1 MPLLTLPTGEKPPLS
16 LEMTRQ
22 ARRGGHLKAIVKKPG
37 STERYSTADKRRRK
51 ASWIRRAS
59 AETKQLPNERPRLD
73 YCRTLAEPE

>member
-1 MPLLTLPTGEKPPLS
+1 LPTGEKPPLS

-22 ARRGGHLKAIVKKPG
+22 VRRNGHLKAMVEKPG

-51 ASWIRRAS
+51 AHLIRRAF
-59 AETKQLPNERPRLD
+59 AETKQLPKERPRLD